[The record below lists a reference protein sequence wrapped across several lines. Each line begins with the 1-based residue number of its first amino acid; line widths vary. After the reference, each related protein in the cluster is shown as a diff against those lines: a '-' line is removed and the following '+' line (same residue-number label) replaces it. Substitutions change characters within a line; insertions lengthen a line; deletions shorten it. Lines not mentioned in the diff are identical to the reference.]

1 MYSAAKNMLRSV
13 WHGLQKK
20 RRAAELSQT
29 QPHVTAQR
37 ITADLR
43 QMGIGA
49 GDVLFVHSS
58 MKSLGYVEGGPQAVV
73 QGLLDAVGPQGTVML
88 PTYYM
93 PGGTILGTCQ
103 LKDYVFDPRQH
114 GTHMGALPEAFLRFA
129 GVERSIHPTHSVSAI
144 GPQARYLTEA
154 HHQAPSVFGKGSP
167 WQRFHE
173 LNGRVLGLG
182 ISMGPVTFYHL
193 LEDTLGE
200 AFPVSVW
207 VDDTYQLPCKGWAGE
222 DIVVPVR
229 PYRADCMAVRI
240 DQKSREDLRDFMK
253 QALLA
258 EGVLHTGHVGA
269 APSWHLTAHAFYAT
283 LLKLSQR
290 GITVY
295 SRPEQLTSLTAQGGA
310 PATAS
315 GPTRRS
321 DR

>member
-1 MYSAAKNMLRSV
+1 MYSAARNLLRSV
-13 WHGLQKK
+13 WHGLEKQ
-20 RRAAELSQT
+20 RRAAELRKT

-103 LKDYVFDPRQH
+103 LKDYVFDLRQH
-114 GTHMGALPEAFLRFA
+114 GTHMGALPDAFLQFP
-129 GVERSIHPTHSVSAI
+129 GVQRSIHPTHSVSAI

-154 HHQAPSVFGKGSP
+154 HHRAPSVFGKGSP

-193 LEDTLGE
+193 LEDTLGA
-200 AFPVSVW
+200 AFPLPVW
-207 VDDTYQLPCKGWAGE
+207 ADETYPLPCKGWEGE
-222 DIVVPVR
+222 DLVVPVR
-229 PYRADCMAVRI
+229 PYRPELMALRI
-240 DQKSREDLRDFMK
+240 DQKPREDLRDFMK
-253 QALLA
+253 QTLLA
-258 EGVLHTGHVGA
+258 EGVLHTGQVGTA
-269 APSWHLTAHAFYAT
+269 ASWHLTAHDFYSA
-283 LLKLSQR
+283 LLRLSQR
-290 GITVY
+290 GITIY
-295 SRPEQLTSLTAQGGA
+295 SRPEELNGLSVQAAA
-310 PATAS
+310 PAAA
-315 GPTRRS
+315 GLGER
-321 DR
+321 